1 MFLTKQA
8 VEQIFFVTI
17 KSTNA
22 NSSVLFRVNNYY
34 TTKVRLF
41 VVTNK
46 PSL

>member
-8 VEQIFFVTI
+8 EQIFFVTI

-34 TTKVRLF
+34 TTKVRI
-41 VVTNK
+41 
-46 PSL
+46 SLSQINQAYE

>member
-34 TTKVRLF
+34 TTKVRLL